1 MYDRAPRLYIGRAKS
16 VSLSLRAGKDFSN
29 QGRHRGFGQLAKI
42 ASAKEP
48 ERSASMLK
56 ASEKTK
62 PVGKLEAT

>member
-1 MYDRAPRLYIGRAKS
+1 MHASKAF
-16 VSLSLRAGKDFSN
+16 SL
-29 QGRHRGFGQLAKI
+29 QGRHRGFGQPAKI

-62 PVGKLEAT
+62 PVKQLEAT